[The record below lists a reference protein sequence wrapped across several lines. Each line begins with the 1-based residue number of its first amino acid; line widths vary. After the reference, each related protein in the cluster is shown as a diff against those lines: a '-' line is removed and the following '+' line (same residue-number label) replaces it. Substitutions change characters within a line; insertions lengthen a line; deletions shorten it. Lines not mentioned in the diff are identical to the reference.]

1 MRQLAAGIRGKFA
14 AGGER
19 IMAQLIRMPN
29 GQLAEVGAVKALTH
43 AAVEVGTDST
53 DALAGDAA
61 RCYALLIN
69 DSDTDIYL
77 KLDGSDAA
85 VNEGVVVKADGGYYE
100 MSGAFGNLTT
110 AKITAI
116 QGGSG
121 TKRLLVTSGG
131 GV

>member
-1 MRQLAAGIRGKFA
+1 
-14 AGGER
+14 
-19 IMAQLIRMPN
+19 MAQQIRMPN
-29 GQLAEVGAVKALTH
+29 GQLAEVGAVKTPMH
-43 AAVEVGTDST
+43 AAVAVATDST
-53 DALAGDAA
+53 DVLAANAG

-69 DSDTDIYL
+69 DSDTDIYV

-85 VNEGVVVKADGGYYE
+85 VNEGIVVKADGGYYE

-116 QGGSG
+116 HGGSG
-121 TKRLLVTSGG
+121 TKRLLVTSGV

>member
-1 MRQLAAGIRGKFA
+1 
-14 AGGER
+14 
-19 IMAQLIRMPN
+19 MPN
-29 GQLAEVGAVKALTH
+29 GRLAEMGAVKALAH
-43 AAVEVGTDST
+43 AAEAVGTAST
-53 DALAGDAA
+53 DVLAEDAA

-77 KLDGSDAA
+77 KLDGSAAA
-85 VNEGVVVKADGGYYE
+85 VNEGIVVKAEGGYYE

-116 QGGSG
+116 HGGSG
-121 TKRLLVTSGG
+121 TKRLLVTSGA